1 MSAGDEAFEFLR
13 DAFGGDPRVV
23 QDGDAVGELVG
34 FFQVLGGEE
43 DGDAAGDHMVWR
55 LRGGGGGGPVVG
67 SSRKMMRGS
76 PTRVMAMSRRRFLP
90 PE

>member
-55 LRGGGGGGPVVG
+55 LRGGGGGAGGGFVEEDDAGVADEGHGDVQAAFP
-67 SSRKMMRGS
+67 
-76 PTRVMAMSRRRFLP
+76 AA
-90 PE
+90 